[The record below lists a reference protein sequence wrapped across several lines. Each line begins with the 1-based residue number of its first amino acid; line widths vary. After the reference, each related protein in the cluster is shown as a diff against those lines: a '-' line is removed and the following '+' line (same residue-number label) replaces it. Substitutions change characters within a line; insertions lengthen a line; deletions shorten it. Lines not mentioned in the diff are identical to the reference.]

1 MKTFTI
7 IYTVTESILAI
18 TAIVFLAIS
27 IFGNPDTNLPLQI
40 ALGSTSPPGTGT
52 WRTRSSAPPCA
63 ACPTTAPKPISPD

>member
-40 ALGSTSPPGTGT
+40 ALGSTGLAGILTLIYQIRKT
-52 WRTRSSAPPCA
+52 KKEKQA
-63 ACPTTAPKPISPD
+63 KE

>member
-27 IFGNPDTNLPLQI
+27 IFGNQHTNLPLQI
-40 ALGSTSPPGTGT
+40 ALGSTSLAGILTLIYQIRKT
-52 WRTRSSAPPCA
+52 
-63 ACPTTAPKPISPD
+63 KEEKQVKE

>member
-27 IFGNPDTNLPLQI
+27 IFGNPDTNLLLQI
-40 ALGSTSPPGTGT
+40 ALGSTGLAGILTLIYQI
-52 WRTRSSAPPCA
+52 R
-63 ACPTTAPKPISPD
+63 KNKEEKQVKE

>member
-40 ALGSTSPPGTGT
+40 ALGSTGLAGIFTFLT
-52 WRTRSSAPPCA
+52 YLL
-63 ACPTTAPKPISPD
+63 

>member
-40 ALGSTSPPGTGT
+40 ALGSTGLAGILTLIYQIRKTKEKS
-52 WRTRSSAPPCA
+52 RLRNK
-63 ACPTTAPKPISPD
+63 TT